1 VILGAHVRRR
11 QAKNAGIAGAI
22 GEASERGADCLQIFI
37 SNPRSWA
44 GPRYDEVGS
53 ERFREALAASG
64 LRPCVAHLSYIGN
77 VASWD
82 PTILGR
88 TRELLVET
96 VHACDAL
103 GVDQL
108 VVHTGTGGP
117 QDRDAALRAAAE
129 SYRLAVREAD
139 AVAVLVEL
147 MAGTSG
153 AVASLPQE
161 AEELFAEVGD
171 DRLRLCLDTAH
182 LFAAGVPLDDPAGV
196 ASLSDELRG
205 RGLAP
210 GLALVHAND
219 SVFERGAGRD
229 RHADIG
235 DGMIGPDGWRALV
248 NDPLIGSVPWM
259 LETPGD
265 AARQRADIAFLR
277 VLGTSGRREA
287 RRGDEGRSAGAS

>member
-1 VILGAHVRRR
+1 MILGAHVRRR
-11 QAKNAGIAGAI
+11 QTGIAGAI
-22 GEASERGADCLQIFI
+22 EEAAERGADCLQIFI

-44 GPRYDEVGS
+44 GPRFDDGEA

-64 LRPCVAHLSYIGN
+64 LRPCVAHLSYVGN

-82 PTILGR
+82 PATLAR
-88 TRELLVET
+88 TRELLEAT

-103 GVDQL
+103 GVNLL
-108 VVHTGTGGP
+108 VVHTGAGGP
-117 QDRDAALRAAAE
+117 QDRDIALRAAAE
-129 SYRLAVREAD
+129 SYRLAVHETEEVRV
-139 AVAVLVEL
+139 VAEL

-153 AVASLPQE
+153 AVASLPEE
-161 AEELFAEVGD
+161 AERLFVKVGD
-171 DRLRLCLDTAH
+171 DRLGLCLDTAH

-196 ASLSDELRG
+196 AGLSDELRE

-210 GLALVHAND
+210 RLALVHAND
-219 SVFERGAGRD
+219 SVFDRGARRD

-235 DGMIGPDGWRALV
+235 DGLIGSRGWRALA

-265 AARQRADIAFLR
+265 ADRQRDDIAFLR
-277 VLGTSGRREA
+277 GLRPHE
-287 RRGDEGRSAGAS
+287 

>member
-11 QAKNAGIAGAI
+11 QTGVAGAI
-22 GEASERGADCLQIFI
+22 EEAAARDADCLQIFI

-44 GPRYDEVGS
+44 GPRYGDAEI
-53 ERFREALAASG
+53 ERFRETLAASG
-64 LRPCVAHLSYIGN
+64 LRPCVAHLSYVGN

-82 PTILGR
+82 PTTLRR

-96 VHACDAL
+96 AHACDAL
-103 GVDQL
+103 GVDLL
-108 VVHTGTGGP
+108 VVHTGAGGV
-117 QDRDAALRAAAE
+117 QDRDVALRSAGE
-129 SYRLAVREAD
+129 SFRLAVQEAD
-139 AVAVLVEL
+139 GVRVLGEL

-153 AVASLPQE
+153 AVASLPHE

-171 DRLRLCLDTAH
+171 DRLGLCLDTAH
-182 LFAAGVPLDDPAGV
+182 LFAAGMPLDDPAGV
-196 ASLSDELRG
+196 AGLSDELRE
-205 RGLAP
+205 RGLASR
-210 GLALVHAND
+210 LALVHAND
-219 SVFERGAGRD
+219 SVFERGARRD

-235 DGMIGPDGWRALV
+235 EGMIGADGWRALV

-277 VLGTSGRREA
+277 TLGTSGGREV

>member
-1 VILGAHVRRR
+1 MILGAHVRRR
-11 QAKNAGIAGAI
+11 QTGIAGAI
-22 GEASERGADCLQIFI
+22 EEAAARGADCLQIFI

-44 GPRYDEVGS
+44 GPRFGDDEV

-64 LRPCVAHLSYIGN
+64 LRPCVAHLSYVGN

-82 PTILGR
+82 PTTLAR
-88 TRELLVET
+88 TRELLVAT

-103 GVDQL
+103 GVNLL
-108 VVHTGTGGP
+108 VVHTGAGGP
-117 QDRDAALRAAAE
+117 QDRDIALRAAAE
-129 SYRLAVREAD
+129 SYRLAVHETEGVRV
-139 AVAVLVEL
+139 VAEL

-153 AVASLPQE
+153 AVASLPEE
-161 AEELFAEVGD
+161 AERLFAKVED
-171 DRLRLCLDTAH
+171 DRLGLCLDTAH

-196 ASLSDELRG
+196 AGLSDELRE

-210 GLALVHAND
+210 RLALVHAND
-219 SVFERGAGRD
+219 SVFDRGARRD

-235 DGMIGPDGWRALV
+235 DGLIGPRGWRALV

-265 AARQRADIAFLR
+265 ADRQRDDIAFLR
-277 VLGTSGRREA
+277 GLRPHE
-287 RRGDEGRSAGAS
+287 

>member
-11 QAKNAGIAGAI
+11 QAGITGALEEAGR
-22 GEASERGADCLQIFI
+22 RGADCLQIFV
-37 SNPRSWA
+37 SNPRAWA
-44 GPRYDEVGS
+44 GPRYSESEVEG
-53 ERFREALAASG
+53 FRTALEVSG

-82 PTILGR
+82 PTTLRR

-103 GVDQL
+103 GVDLL
-108 VVHTGTGGP
+108 VVHTGAGGP
-117 QDRDAALRAAAE
+117 QEREAALRAAAE
-129 SYRLAVREAD
+129 SFRLAVQEAEG
-139 AVAVLVEL
+139 VRVLAEL

-153 AVASLPQE
+153 AVASLPHE
-161 AEELFAEVGD
+161 AAELFGEVGD

-182 LFAAGVPLDDPAGV
+182 LFAAGVPLDDPSGV
-196 ASLSDELRG
+196 VALSNELRE

-210 GLALVHAND
+210 RLALVHAND
-219 SVFERGAGRD
+219 SVFERGARRD

-235 DGMIGPDGWRALV
+235 DGMIGSDGWRSLV

-265 AARQRADIAFLR
+265 TARQRADIAFLR
-277 VLGTSGRREA
+277 TLRTSGRREV